1 MSVDSRQARWVVE
14 ELLTAY
20 VDCIDNDRL
29 EDWPDFFTESC
40 VYKIIPWENV
50 SQNLAIGWMDCDS
63 HGMLQDRVVA
73 HRTANLYAP
82 HRYRHIVGSVP
93 ELRRSGHRGA
103 GELSH
108 RPHGSGYCALRNK
121 RDLQRRRISGPSRCR
136 ERQGEVRRKD
146 RRRGYGTGR
155 HAARDPYLREGAGLP
170 MFVSRQC

>member
-63 HGMLQDRVVA
+63 RGMLQDRVVA

-82 HRYRHIVGSVP
+82 HRYRHIVGSVRILSCTDRVI
-93 ELRRSGHRGA
+93 EARANYLIVRTALDTVRYGTSEIYSA
-103 GELSH
+103 GE
-108 RPHGSGYCALRNK
+108 Y
-121 RDLQRRRISGPSRCR
+121 Q
-136 ERQGEVRRKD
+136 D
-146 RRRGYGTGR
+146 RVVVENGK
-155 HAARDPYLREGAGLP
+155 ARFAEKIVVADTARVDTLLVTPI
-170 MFVSRQC
+170 